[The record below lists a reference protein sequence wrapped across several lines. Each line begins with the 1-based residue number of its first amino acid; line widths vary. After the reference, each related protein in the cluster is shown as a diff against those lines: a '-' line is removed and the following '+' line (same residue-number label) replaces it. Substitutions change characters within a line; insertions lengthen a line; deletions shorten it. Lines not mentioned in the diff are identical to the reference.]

1 MKDSVVISSIRISRE
16 LARKMDFVA
25 KKEGTSRAELIRR
38 AVEHYIS
45 HFIEEK
51 PKNAKDI
58 LEMVERRTGRKPRT
72 VKEPVEIYRE
82 EYEREGLI

>member
-1 MKDSVVISSIRISRE
+1 MDTVVISSIRVSKE

-25 KKEGTSRAELIRR
+25 KKEGLSRAELIRR
-38 AVEHYIS
+38 AVEHYVS

-58 LEMVERRTGRKPRT
+58 LKLVERRTGRKPRI
-72 VKEPVEIYRE
+72 VKEPAEIYRE
-82 EYEREGLI
+82 EYELEGLI